1 MLGPGTMPPRS
12 RMELILVRHGQST
25 NNADPGNRVPDP
37 DLTDLGYR
45 QAAAVA
51 PLVAELGPF
60 DALYS
65 SPFIRTLRTAIPIS
79 SALALPIR
87 VAVEL
92 HEWGG
97 MVDELPDGPVS
108 LPGLTRDEMLEVVPG
123 AMLPAGVNDRG
134 WWFEEWH
141 GPEDVPRQA
150 ARDASR
156 FLFDLYRA
164 HGPDERVCAVVHAGS
179 GDSIIR
185 AAIGIDTR
193 NQCFETGNTALSAVS
208 WTDNVPRVGYVN
220 RMDHLPVDLRS

>member
-1 MLGPGTMPPRS
+1 
-12 RMELILVRHGQST
+12 MELLLVRHAQST

-37 DLTDLGYR
+37 GLTELGTR

-51 PLVAELGPF
+51 PHVAALGPF

-65 SPFIRTLRTAIPIS
+65 GPFIRTLHTAIPIS
-79 SALALPIR
+79 SALSLPIR

-108 LPGLTRDEMLEVVPG
+108 LPGLTREQMLEVVPG
-123 AMLPAGVNDRG
+123 AILADGVTDAG
-134 WWFEEWH
+134 WWFEEWR
-141 GPEDVPRQA
+141 GVDDVARQA

-156 FLFDLYRA
+156 FLFDLHRA
-164 HGPDERVCAVVHAGS
+164 HGPDERICAVVHAGS

-193 NQCFETGNTALSAVS
+193 GQCFETGNTALSSVT
-208 WTDNVPRVGYVN
+208 WTDGVAQIGYVN
-220 RMDHLPVDLRS
+220 CMDHLPVDLRS